1 MLVGLSV
8 ETWVGLGRVLSRPH
22 RPTTTTTN
30 AVLLRRTSLSLSL
43 IPIIQAADN
52 DPNSDCTR
60 RPTHRSHSYVP
71 TTEELS

>member
-22 RPTTTTTN
+22 RPTTN
-30 AVLLRRTSLSLSL
+30 AVLLLSEPLSLSL

-52 DPNSDCTR
+52 DPNSDCTG
-60 RPTHRSHSYVP
+60 RPTHRSYSYVP